1 MGADRA
7 IFVPYGDEEESPE
20 MGPLAVANVI
30 AKLAEK
36 EKADIIIL
44 GKQVLHVATDI
55 TSLWMV

>member
-55 TSLWMV
+55 TSL